1 MTSQRNVAVGQTR
14 YSDFT
19 RHRHIRYKFLQI
31 KSPAN
36 ISATYTFKHPKIFK
50 RSSIWRNV
58 YATNSKSCESA
69 ATVQSAHETNK
80 HTTIIAPNEKHPFEG
95 GLSKKCIPDPPS
107 KTFLVGNHVFSRN
120 EAITCYL
127 LYDRGVCVRELKEMY
142 FPNATLEE
150 IIVAIEV
157 GDLIYLNFY
166 NLIDVQMLDPRIF
179 DPSHVQL
186 SHWNVGELKRGRA

>member
-1 MTSQRNVAVGQTR
+1 MNAYNDLTLQTLNATS
-14 YSDFT
+14 
-19 RHRHIRYKFLQI
+19 
-31 KSPAN
+31 
-36 ISATYTFKHPKIFK
+36 YTFKHPKIFK

-69 ATVQSAHETNK
+69 ATLQSAHQTNN
-80 HTTIIAPNEKHPFEG
+80 HTTIMASNEKQPFEG
-95 GLSKKCIPDPPS
+95 GLSKKWIPDPPS

-150 IIVAIEV
+150 IIVAIKV
-157 GDLIYLNFY
+157 GDLIYLSFY
-166 NLIDVQMLDPRIF
+166 NLSDLEMLMPKIF
-179 DPSHVQL
+179 DPSRVHL
-186 SHWNVGELKRGRA
+186 SNWNVGELKRGRA